1 MKLRAHGNEMLFGTC
16 TEDFTVLGHILGK
29 ATECLSYTHRMSIVE
44 RALGQPS
51 SCRIFFVSSLLAQA
65 SLPTK
70 NSTCTPACRQDMSEG

>member
-1 MKLRAHGNEMLFGTC
+1 MLFIRYAQKL
-16 TEDFTVLGHILGK
+16 VSGHIAGK
-29 ATECLSYTHRMSIVE
+29 ATEVVSFTHRMSIVE

-70 NSTCTPACRQDMSEG
+70 NSTCTPACKHMPGDQSIS

>member
-1 MKLRAHGNEMLFGTC
+1 MLFIRY
-16 TEDFTVLGHILGK
+16 EQKFIVSGHIAGK
-29 ATECLSYTHRMSIVE
+29 ATEVVSFTHRMSIVE

-70 NSTCTPACRQDMSEG
+70 NSTCTPACKHMPGNQSIS